1 MPQITPIQENEA
13 TGRTAELYG
22 AVKAKL
28 GRVPN
33 MVKTMAVSTPVLE
46 AYLGLSAAASSTLD
60 ARERELISLAVAEVN
75 GCEYCAA
82 AHTALS
88 KMVGLA
94 EEAIL
99 AARAGSGAAP
109 RHQAVAGLAR
119 AIARDRGKITNSQL
133 KEARDAGLTDAEIAE
148 VVANVALNFYT
159 NLFNNVAETELDF
172 PKVGPITCAC

>member
-1 MPQITPIQENEA
+1 MAQITPIQENEA

-22 AVKAKL
+22 AVRAKL

-46 AYLGLSAAASSTLD
+46 GYLGLSAAASGTLD

-82 AHTALS
+82 AHTAIS
-88 KMVGLA
+88 KMVGLE

-99 AARAGSGAAP
+99 AARTGSGAAP
-109 RHQAVAGLAR
+109 RDQAVAALAR
-119 AIARDRGKITNSQL
+119 AIAKERGQITDAQL
-133 KEARDAGLTDAEIAE
+133 EEAREAGVTDDEIAE
-148 VVANVALNFYT
+148 IVANVALNFYT
-159 NLFNNVAETELDF
+159 NLFNNVARTEVDF